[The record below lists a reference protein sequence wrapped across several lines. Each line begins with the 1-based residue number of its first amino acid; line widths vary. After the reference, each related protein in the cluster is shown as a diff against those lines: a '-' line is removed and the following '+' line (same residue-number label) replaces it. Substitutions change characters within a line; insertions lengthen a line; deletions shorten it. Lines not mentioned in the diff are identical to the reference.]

1 MCPRERKRLNN
12 QTMEAILRISYYRSI
27 SNVSLERAME
37 LFLSENRD
45 GELRKGKRRLSGY
58 VTSSKSTQRAQ
69 GLILESSSDEDSDH
83 EANHPSLVRPGG
95 DLVADSSSSSSAE
108 DDDEVDYCTRRQNNC
123 RGKMVNLTFASAMT
137 LPMHFCLNF
146 NGWHI

>member
-1 MCPRERKRLNN
+1 
-12 QTMEAILRISYYRSI
+12 MEAILRISYYRSI
-27 SNVSLERAME
+27 SNVSL
-37 LFLSENRD
+37 ENRD

-58 VTSSKSTQRAQ
+58 VTSSKSTRPAQGKRAQ

-123 RGKMVNLTFASAMT
+123 RGIAEAK
-137 LPMHFCLNF
+137 
-146 NGWHI
+146 W

>member
-58 VTSSKSTQRAQ
+58 VTSSKSTRPAQGKRAQ

-123 RGKMVNLTFASAMT
+123 RGIAEAK
-137 LPMHFCLNF
+137 
-146 NGWHI
+146 W

>member
-1 MCPRERKRLNN
+1 MCARERKRLNN

-27 SNVSLERAME
+27 SNVSLE
-37 LFLSENRD
+37 NRD

-58 VTSSKSTQRAQ
+58 VTSSKSTRPAQGKRAQ

-108 DDDEVDYCTRRQNNC
+108 NDDEVDYCTRRQNNC
-123 RGKMVNLTFASAMT
+123 RGIA
-137 LPMHFCLNF
+137 
-146 NGWHI
+146 

>member
-1 MCPRERKRLNN
+1 MCARERKRLNN

-27 SNVSLERAME
+27 SNVSLE
-37 LFLSENRD
+37 NRD

-58 VTSSKSTQRAQ
+58 VTSSKSTRPAQGKRAQ

-95 DLVADSSSSSSAE
+95 DLVADSSSSSSTE

-123 RGKMVNLTFASAMT
+123 RGIAEAK
-137 LPMHFCLNF
+137 
-146 NGWHI
+146 W